1 MSNYLTEQDVQNY
14 GSDLIDFSTRA
25 AAHAL
30 SPHLAALEQQQQQL
44 RQQVAREQRAR
55 LDVAVEAAVP
65 NFREI
70 DRDPE
75 WHRYLL
81 GVDTLSGR
89 VRQVLL
95 NDAIAAGDAARV
107 IQFFR
112 QYQNSGETA
121 GQTHGQT
128 RRQTRAGAPSGNAQV
143 YTNAMIAD
151 LYSRHRKGELT
162 GPQWDAIE
170 ADIFRAQAEGRMA
183 TKPFLSK

>member
-81 GVDTLSGR
+81 GVDALSGR
-89 VRQVLL
+89 IRQVLL
-95 NDAIAAGDAARV
+95 NDAIAAGDASRV

-112 QYQNSGETA
+112 QYQNSDETT

-128 RRQTRAGAPSGNAQV
+128 RQRRAGAPSGNAQV
-143 YTNAMIAD
+143 YTNDMIRD

-162 GPQWDAIE
+162 GDRWQAIE
-170 ADIFRAQAEGRMA
+170 ADIFRAQAEGRLA
-183 TKPFLSK
+183 VRPFLTK